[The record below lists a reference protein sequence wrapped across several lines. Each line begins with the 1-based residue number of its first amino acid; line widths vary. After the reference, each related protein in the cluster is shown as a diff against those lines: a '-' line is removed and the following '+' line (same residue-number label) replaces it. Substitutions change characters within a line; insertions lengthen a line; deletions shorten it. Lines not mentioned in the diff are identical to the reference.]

1 MTEQRREAKASEY
14 IEFVKT
20 GDSAGGLK
28 YLEECFGA
36 DDAHTPED
44 DEAMKLFSDEVL
56 PMVQDMINET
66 VENAT
71 VAPAGMAA
79 GNTTA
84 PAEAKV
90 AVATEEVATEEA
102 VDATDSAETSAS

>member
-36 DDAHTPED
+36 DNAHTPED
-44 DEAMKLFSDEVL
+44 DVAMKLFSDEVL

-71 VAPAGMAA
+71 VAPV
-79 GNTTA
+79 
-84 PAEAKV
+84 E
-90 AVATEEVATEEA
+90 ATEGVMSASEAGLVKRDAPKEEA
-102 VDATDSAETSAS
+102 VDATDSVETSAS